1 MTHPTILSFDR
12 VRTAI
17 ERLFVIFS
25 VSFAANLVV
34 RNTEVVSKITGM
46 GHWTGLGLGGVVK
59 LSIIISALLGIA
71 IPAYAHHPS
80 GGELSATFLEG
91 FLSGLG
97 HPIVGFD
104 HLIFVVSVGLLA
116 STVARGYWIP
126 LSFIST
132 ALVGTGLHLMLID
145 MPMVEVIISASV
157 IVSGIFLAKL
167 EKPDTAILVVLAGVA
182 GLFHGY
188 AYGEAIIG
196 ATAVPLAAY
205 LLGFT
210 LIQAIIALSAYKVAV
225 IIKQSSIARPNFLRF
240 AGYIAIGSG
249 MTFLSSSF

>member
-1 MTHPTILSFDR
+1 MLISLNAFNFL
-12 VRTAI
+12 
-17 ERLFVIFS
+17 ERLFVILS
-25 VSFAANLVV
+25 VSFTANLVV
-34 RNTEVVSKITGM
+34 RNTEVLSKITGVR
-46 GHWTGLGLGGVVK
+46 HWTGLGLGSVVR

-80 GGELSATFLEG
+80 GGEISATFLEG

-97 HPIVGFD
+97 HPVVGFD
-104 HLIFVVSVGLLA
+104 HLVFVVSVGLLA

-126 LSFIST
+126 LSFILT
-132 ALVGTGLHLMLID
+132 ALVGTGLHLMLVD

-157 IVSGIFLAKL
+157 IASGILLAKL
-167 EKPDTAILVVLAGVA
+167 EKLNTAILVVLAGVA

-188 AYGEAIIG
+188 AYGEAIVG

-210 LIQAIIALSAYKVAV
+210 LIQAIIALSAYKMVV
-225 IIKQSSIARPNFLRF
+225 IIKEHSVARPDFLRF
-240 AGYIAIGSG
+240 AGFIAIGSG
-249 MTFLSSSF
+249 MTFLASSF

>member
-1 MTHPTILSFDR
+1 M
-12 VRTAI
+12 
-17 ERLFVIFS
+17 
-25 VSFAANLVV
+25 
-34 RNTEVVSKITGM
+34 TGM
-46 GHWTGLGLGGVVK
+46 RHWSALGIDGVVK

-80 GGELSATFLEG
+80 GGEISATFLEG

-97 HPIVGFD
+97 HPVVGFD
-104 HLIFVVSVGLLA
+104 HLVFVISVGLLA
-116 STVARGYWIP
+116 STVAQGYWIP
-126 LSFIST
+126 LAFIST
-132 ALVGTGLHLMLID
+132 ALAGTGLHLMLID

-157 IVSGIFLAKL
+157 IVSGVLLAKL
-167 EKPDTAILVVLAGVA
+167 EKPNTSTIVVLASVA

-210 LIQAIIALSAYKVAV
+210 LIQAIIALSVYKMAAT
-225 IIKQSSIARPNFLRF
+225 IKKSSIARPDFLRF
-240 AGYIAIGSG
+240 AGFIAIGSG
-249 MTFLSSSF
+249 MAFLASSF